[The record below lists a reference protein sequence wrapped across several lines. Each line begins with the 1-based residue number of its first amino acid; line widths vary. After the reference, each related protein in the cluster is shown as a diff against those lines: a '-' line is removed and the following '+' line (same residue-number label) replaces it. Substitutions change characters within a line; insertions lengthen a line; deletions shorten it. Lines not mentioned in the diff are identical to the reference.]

1 MGERF
6 QRDSRAGVWRGI
18 RPGIDFGPR
27 RRPRL
32 SRRQF
37 WAAVVRTVGYIA
49 TALVC
54 SAFVQHLEHLWLFA
68 LRVGMVTGVVTAAG
82 NALGPLIEHFSEN
95 LPARS
100 MGAFGI
106 GLIFVGFALQSFQY
120 WLAVMDVPVR

>member
-1 MGERF
+1 
-6 QRDSRAGVWRGI
+6 V
-18 RPGIDFGPR
+18 
-27 RRPRL
+27 
-32 SRRQF
+32 
-37 WAAVVRTVGYIA
+37 
-49 TALVC
+49 
-54 SAFVQHLEHLWLFA
+54 FVQHLEHPWLFA